1 MLRQCLIPIVATIV
15 IGLLVLSA
23 ARFLLI
29 FDLVLGNDQGL
40 LIVARMLAA
49 FVPHYLAFMLP
60 LAIYWGSYTVVRQ
73 LTVGSEVNIL
83 QATGSS
89 IARTFSVLLVL
100 GVVFACLN
108 VAVVGWLQPLGRYS
122 YRALTYHIENADFY
136 LRVRDGTFMKVGPRT
151 IYVDKINP
159 DRRSFQKILIFEPLD
174 KGGTMSILAPRGAIT
189 KLGDQLSLRLYDGQ
203 RLLIED
209 PDQPD
214 NMQMMNFKVID
225 VPVGNAVAAFRP
237 RGDDEQELLLPELMA
252 QITPLADADALDI
265 SEALHKRL
273 VIALSCLFLPMLAVA
288 LGVQSSRKRNLY
300 QSVFALLI
308 VVVYHQRVEFCGEFG
323 KTTAAGPAVL
333 LWSIYAAFFVA
344 SVVLFYKTSTGIGSM
359 SDRIMT
365 RLGNWGL
372 AFDPVGWLRGR
383 LQTP

>member
-1 MLRQCLIPIVATIV
+1 ML

-23 ARFLLI
+23 ARFLII

-89 IARTFSVLLVL
+89 IARIFSVLLVL

-108 VAVVGWLQPLGRYS
+108 VVVVGWLQPLGRYS
-122 YRALTYHIENADFY
+122 YRALSYHLENADFY

-151 IYVDKINP
+151 IFVEKINP
-159 DRRSFQKILIFEPLD
+159 DRRSFSKIMIFEPLD
-174 KGGTMSILAPRGAIT
+174 KGGSVSMLAPRGAIT
-189 KLGDQLSLRLYDGQ
+189 KLGDQLSLRLYDGE
-203 RLLIED
+203 RLLIENAD
-209 PDQPD
+209 EPD
-214 NMQMMNFKVID
+214 NVQMMDFKVVD
-225 VPVGNAVAAFRP
+225 VPVGNSVAPFRL
-237 RGDDEQELLLPELMA
+237 RGDDEQELLLPELFE
-252 QITPLADADALDI
+252 QKTPLADADAVDI

-273 VIALSCLFLPMLAVA
+273 VIALSCLFLPMLAVV

-308 VVVYHQRVEFCGEFG
+308 VVVYHQLVEFSGDFG
-323 KTTAAGPAVL
+323 RSIAVGPAVM
-333 LWSIYAAFFVA
+333 LWTVYGAFFGTSA
-344 SVVLFYKTSTGIGSM
+344 VLFYKTSTGIGSL
-359 SDRIMT
+359 SDRLSM
-365 RLGNWGL
+365 RLGNLGL
-372 AFDPVGWLRGR
+372 AFDPTSWLRSKP
-383 LQTP
+383 QTP

>member
-1 MLRQCLIPIVATIV
+1 ML

-23 ARFLLI
+23 ARFLII

-89 IARTFSVLLVL
+89 IARIFSVLLVL

-108 VAVVGWLQPLGRYS
+108 VVVVGWLQPLGRYS
-122 YRALTYHIENADFY
+122 YRALSYHLENADFY

-151 IYVDKINP
+151 IFVEKINP
-159 DRRSFQKILIFEPLD
+159 DRRSFSKIMIFEPLD
-174 KGGTMSILAPRGAIT
+174 KGGSVSMLAPRGAIT
-189 KLGDQLSLRLYDGQ
+189 KLGDQLSLRLYDGE
-203 RLLIED
+203 RLLIENAD
-209 PDQPD
+209 EPD
-214 NMQMMNFKVID
+214 NVQMMDFKVVD
-225 VPVGNAVAAFRP
+225 VPVGNSVAPFRL
-237 RGDDEQELLLPELMA
+237 RGDDEQELLLPELFE
-252 QITPLADADALDI
+252 QKTPLADADAADI

-273 VIALSCLFLPMLAVA
+273 VIALSCLFLPMLAVV

-308 VVVYHQRVEFCGEFG
+308 VVVYHQLVEFSGDFG
-323 KTTAAGPAVL
+323 RSIAVGPAVM
-333 LWSIYAAFFVA
+333 LWTVYGAFFGTSA
-344 SVVLFYKTSTGIGSM
+344 VLFYKTSTGIGSL
-359 SDRIMT
+359 SDRLSM
-365 RLGNWGL
+365 RLGNLGL
-372 AFDPVGWLRGR
+372 AFDPTSWLRSKP
-383 LQTP
+383 QTP